1 MDSFELS
8 AEFPIP
14 PERLYNAWL
23 DGDGHGDMTGAG
35 ASSDPKVGGRFTAWD
50 GYISGVHLELEPY
63 YRIVQAWRTLEFDDH
78 VPDSRLEVR
87 IESVQGGSRLTLRHS
102 EIPQG
107 QGPAYYQ
114 GWQDHYFAPM
124 RAWLGV

>member
-1 MDSFELS
+1 MDEFELS

-50 GYISGVHLELEPY
+50 GYISGTHMGLVPHH
-63 YRIVQAWRTLEFDDH
+63 RIVQAWRTLEFDDGA
-78 VPDSRLEVR
+78 PDSRLEVR
-87 IESVQGGSRLTLRHS
+87 IDAVQGGSRITLLHT
-102 EIPQG
+102 ELPTG
-107 QGPAYYQ
+107 QGPSYRQ
-114 GWQDHYFAPM
+114 GWKDHYFAPM